1 MSTKTT
7 SPSRYGM
14 EQIAT
19 VTIDV
24 GLLGIH
30 KTKIEEAINR
40 HPELTTSRHSGTEI
54 GIRKD
59 K

>member
-1 MSTKTT
+1 MSTKNLQQKQNESQT
-7 SPSRYGM
+7 
-14 EQIAT
+14 IAT

-40 HPELTTSRHSGTEI
+40 HPELTTNRRSPSEI
-54 GIRKD
+54 SIRKD
-59 K
+59 R

>member
-1 MSTKTT
+1 MSRNARDSDDGKETF
-7 SPSRYGM
+7 
-14 EQIAT
+14 AT
-19 VTIDV
+19 VSIDK

-40 HPELTTSRHSGTEI
+40 HPELTTSRNSGTEI

>member
-1 MSTKTT
+1 MSRSTRDHEDGKETF
-7 SPSRYGM
+7 
-14 EQIAT
+14 AT
-19 VTIDV
+19 VKIDV
-24 GLLGIH
+24 GLLGLH

>member
-1 MSTKTT
+1 MSRNARDPDDGKETF
-7 SPSRYGM
+7 
-14 EQIAT
+14 AT
-19 VTIDV
+19 VRIDE

>member
-1 MSTKTT
+1 MSPTQPDADDGKETF
-7 SPSRYGM
+7 
-14 EQIAT
+14 AT
-19 VTIDV
+19 VRIDE

-54 GIRKD
+54 GVRKD

>member
-1 MSTKTT
+1 MSRKARRVN
-7 SPSRYGM
+7 PNGKAD
-14 EQIAT
+14 IAT
-19 VTIDV
+19 VTIDE

-40 HPELTTSRHSGTEI
+40 HPELTTERRSGGEI

>member
-1 MSTKTT
+1 
-7 SPSRYGM
+7 M

-40 HPELTTSRHSGTEI
+40 HPELTTERQGKGEI
-54 GIRKD
+54 GILKV